1 MKITKTQLMQTIK
14 EELEDMLEYSVEDPH
29 DKLDRMLKDRGIES
43 GPEPGESEEEYWK
56 RREKEAMHKLFKLRV
71 PQRAA
76 KNLPENKMKITK
88 TELMEIVKEEIA
100 KLGLDE
106 AFGRA
111 QSGPE
116 ARRGLTYRRRTGR
129 GVSSGV
135 ADRVGPQGYDPG
147 PSADPQPPGG
157 MMDRFAATAP
167 GEDIGELPPEAA
179 KELAQMMN
187 EPEIKS
193 IQDEERRKVIINY
206 FVDHLKDKYGVGTR
220 PGIG

>member
-1 MKITKTQLMQTIK
+1 MKITKTELKKTIK

-29 DKLDRMLKDRGIES
+29 DKLDRMLKDRGVES

-88 TELMEIVKEEIA
+88 AKLKEIIKEEIA

-129 GVSSGV
+129 GVSSG
-135 ADRVGPQGYDPG
+135 PQGYDPG
-147 PSADPQPPGG
+147 PSADPQPSGG
-157 MMDRFAATAP
+157 MMDRFATASP